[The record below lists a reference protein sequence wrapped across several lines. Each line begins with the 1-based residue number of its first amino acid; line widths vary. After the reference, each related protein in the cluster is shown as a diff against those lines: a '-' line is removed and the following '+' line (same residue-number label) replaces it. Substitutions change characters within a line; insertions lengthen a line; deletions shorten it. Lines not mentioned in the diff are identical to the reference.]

1 MKLTPVAHLRQPW
14 PARSGHPSA
23 RGTDYR
29 VGGALR
35 CRSRGARVK
44 PGCMCAEKRLG
55 RARLRLRMSLS
66 GFRLRHRPRG
76 GCAARETEA
85 VAGATHLFFDAW
97 RGIGEGWD
105 VHAIPPPSGVAPNQ
119 QSLAGRPIGEPG
131 RAGRGLSPW
140 LAARVGGT
148 ARLCRGTVQTPL
160 RGGPDKC
167 VFRSGRCGYYFAR
180 EGRGDLQSRVRTP
193 SAQTGG
199 GSIP

>member
-1 MKLTPVAHLRQPW
+1 MKPGSCARKSDSDVHVFDFACRCPAFGCATAPGAAAPRGKLRPW
-14 PARSGHPSA
+14 P
-23 RGTDYR
+23 
-29 VGGALR
+29 
-35 CRSRGARVK
+35 
-44 PGCMCAEKRLG
+44 E
-55 RARLRLRMSLS
+55 
-66 GFRLRHRPRG
+66 RP
-76 GCAARETEA
+76 T
-85 VAGATHLFFDAW
+85 FFDAW

-148 ARLCRGTVQTPL
+148 ARLGRGTVLTPL

-167 VFRSGRCGYYFAR
+167 AFRSGRCGYYFAR
-180 EGRGDLQSRVRTP
+180 EGLGDLQYRVRTP